1 MNSINHHIK
10 DGTLYVN
17 NTPVEF
23 KYPAYKAI
31 EMNSIIVVLL
41 DTQPIE
47 VFNENIFGVNSSG
60 EIVWQIQE
68 RPNLNIKQYKQPFTN
83 IWVTDTGTLM
93 CVDSVGLNFSVDP
106 LDGAIQYMGV
116 SK

>member
-47 VFNENIFGVNSSG
+47 VFNENIFCVNSSG
-60 EIVWQIQE
+60 EIIWQIQD
-68 RPNLNIKQYKQPFTN
+68 RPNLKL
-83 IWVTDTGTLM
+83 G
-93 CVDSVGLNFSVDP
+93 GLKDEVQRDCLYRLKF
-106 LDGAIQYMGV
+106 G
-116 SK
+116 SKLL